1 MSDDIQTFTEHIYS
15 LISKRILQKK
25 KQLKKTR
32 FQISNGNEQLLSNVM
47 HNRSGPLSI
56 K

>member
-25 KQLKKTR
+25 EAIKENQV
-32 FQISNGNEQLLSNVM
+32 SNF
-47 HNRSGPLSI
+47 
-56 K
+56 